1 MKVAFF
7 DIAAQYR
14 ELRREIDAA
23 VQRVLQSGSYSNAT
37 ENLAFEK
44 ELGAYLGVRE
54 VVAVNSGTD
63 ALLLSLKALGI
74 GTGDEVIVP
83 SFTFFATAEAVCL
96 AGAQPRFADCAN
108 AAFNIDLRNVE
119 RAYTSKV
126 KAVIAV
132 HLYGQP
138 VDLAPIQEF
147 CAAHN
152 LHLIEDCAQALGASY
167 RGRRVGTFGVA
178 GAFSFYPTKNLGA
191 CGDGGAICCDNPEL
205 ASHLRRLRNHGR
217 MNAFSHSE
225 IGINSR
231 LDEIQA
237 AILRIKL
244 PHLDRWNARRRELAQ
259 RYRTGLQDSTRCILP
274 PNCDDGIEV
283 FHQFVVRY
291 PQRDALRTFL
301 AEHGVETAVYYPTPC
316 HLQTAFCSTTSVASL
331 PSAEHNAKQA
341 LALPIYPELADDA
354 VLHIVEL
361 VRAFEQG

>member
-14 ELRREIDAA
+14 ALRYEIDAA
-23 VQRVLQSGSYSNAT
+23 VRHVLESGRYSNAT
-37 ENLAFEK
+37 ENAAFEK

-74 GTGDEVIVP
+74 GADDEVIVP

-108 AAFNIDLRNVE
+108 GAFNIDLRSVE
-119 RAYTSKV
+119 DAFSPKV

-147 CAAHN
+147 CAARN
-152 LHLIEDCAQALGASY
+152 LHLIEDCAQALGAAY
-167 RGRRVGTFGVA
+167 RGRRVGTLGVA

-191 CGDGGAICCDNPEL
+191 CGDGGAICCDDPEL
-205 ASHLRRLRNHGR
+205 AAHLRRLRNHGR
-217 MNAFSHSE
+217 TSAFSHSE

-237 AILRIKL
+237 AILRVKL
-244 PHLDRWNARRRELAQ
+244 PHLDHWNARRLALAQ
-259 RYRTGLQDSTRCILP
+259 RYRIGLQNTRCILP
-274 PNCDDGIEV
+274 PGCNSSTSV
-283 FHQFVVRY
+283 FHHFAVIH
-291 PQRDALRTFL
+291 PQRNALRAFL
-301 AEHGVETAVYYPTPC
+301 AEHDVETAIYYPTPC
-316 HLQTAFCSTTSVASL
+316 HLQSAFGNGVNALSL
-331 PSAEHNAKQA
+331 PQAERNADHM
-341 LALPIYPELADDA
+341 LALPIYPELSDIAIDH
-354 VLHIVEL
+354 VVSL